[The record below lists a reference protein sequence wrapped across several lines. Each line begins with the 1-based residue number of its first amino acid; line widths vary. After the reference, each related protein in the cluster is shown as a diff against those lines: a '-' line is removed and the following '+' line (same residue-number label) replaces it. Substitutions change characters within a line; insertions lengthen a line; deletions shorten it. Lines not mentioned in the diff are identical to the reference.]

1 MLHIRQIHENRINR
15 EGGGGGVKLNNL
27 CSPQQHLIRI
37 NYRRQCYKKLEQKD
51 ICILSK
57 LPNLVRVTCQIN
69 TYIFYAK
76 NGKKF

>member
-15 EGGGGGVKLNNL
+15 EGVGVESNL
-27 CSPQQHLIRI
+27 ITCAPQQHLIRI